1 MVAVARCT
9 HSALDLVVVAHVS
22 MCFKGSV
29 IRAYLSEVGFIVE
42 DVEDAIRLASEE
54 IDNHSVVGESDVA
67 PAYTLVVILSLFE
80 FEHVAVEEELQVF
93 VRIVDTKLL
102 Q

>member
-9 HSALDLVVVAHVS
+9 HSALDLVMVVHAT

-42 DVEDAIRLASEE
+42 DVEDAVRFTSEK
-54 IDNHSVVGESDVA
+54 IDNHSVIRESDVA
-67 PAYTLVVILSLFE
+67 PAYALVVILSLFE
-80 FEHVAVEEELQVF
+80 FKHVAVEEELQVF
-93 VRIVDTKLL
+93 VRIVDAKLL